1 MDDLSQTK
9 DQLKSLLT
17 LTKNKENIN
26 IETDI
31 FLQIFSVKET
41 ERDSK
46 KVYILSLCDQEYKLN
61 SFFLASEKD
70 IPDLKEGALIH
81 LKEVAPKKIKNSTFI
96 RIKEYEIIGGPQEL
110 PEVKEIKMEDFPFSE
125 KK

>member
-9 DQLKSLLT
+9 DQMKSLLT

-46 KVYILSLCDQEYKLN
+46 KVYMLSLCDQEYKQL
-61 SFFLASEKD
+61 L
-70 IPDLKEGALIH
+70 
-81 LKEVAPKKIKNSTFI
+81 
-96 RIKEYEIIGGPQEL
+96 
-110 PEVKEIKMEDFPFSE
+110 
-125 KK
+125 